1 MAENIKFEWDP
12 RKSDTNLRK
21 HGIDFDD
28 AKRVFYDPLR
38 RTGIEGNEH
47 GEIRWRTIGEIGG
60 LVIVVVSHTLRETF
74 EGEEEVEI
82 VRIISARKAT
92 RRERRGYEEPA

>member
-12 RKSDTNLRK
+12 RKSDANIHK
-21 HGIDFDD
+21 HGIAFED
-28 AKRVFYDPLR
+28 AKLVFYDPLR
-38 RTGIEGNEH
+38 RTEIEGSDH

-60 LVIVVVSHTLRETF
+60 LVVVVVSHTLHETL

-82 VRIISARKAT
+82 VRIITARKAT
-92 RRERRGYEEPA
+92 RRERRRYEEAP